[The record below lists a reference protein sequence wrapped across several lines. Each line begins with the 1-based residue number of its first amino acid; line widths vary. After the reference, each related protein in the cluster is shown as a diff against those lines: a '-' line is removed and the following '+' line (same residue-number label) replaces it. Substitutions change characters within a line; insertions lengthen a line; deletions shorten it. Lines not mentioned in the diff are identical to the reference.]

1 MYACLYA
8 PQAASLVADQQALFA
23 LAEAFSPEV
32 EQTSANTVLFSVAPL
47 RALMGSI
54 PQIVS
59 EISRQGHARKLR
71 AHLAVAANPDTA
83 ILLARHF
90 AGVTLVSSGEE
101 ASQLAKLP
109 LESLFAHDTR
119 LDAGLLEILRQW
131 GLKTCEDL
139 AGLPENAVAERLGL
153 AGVYLRG
160 LARGQRTRPLRIP
173 AAETDYEEHI
183 EVEHPIEVLEPLL
196 FLFGR
201 ALGDLCGRLR
211 SQSQAARLLDIR
223 LALEGMPE
231 YRCRLEFPIPL
242 DESHAMLKLLQLH
255 LERHSPAA
263 AVMGFHLRVEP
274 VDPRRVQGGLF
285 LPPTP
290 QPDQLQVTLARIAA
304 LVGEENVGTP
314 ELVNSYRPD
323 AFRFGALD
331 LRPFEPEP
339 DDPRRRILRL
349 SLRLFR
355 PALTAQIRL
364 ADRAPKQVFAAGV
377 RGRGIE
383 CSGPWET
390 SGEWWA
396 PTAWTAEEWDVALD
410 DGALYRLAC
419 ERPANTW
426 FVVGVY
432 D

>member
-1 MYACLYA
+1 M
-8 PQAASLVADQQALFA
+8 D
-23 LAEAFSPEV
+23 
-32 EQTSANTVLFSVAPL
+32 
-47 RALMGSI
+47 
-54 PQIVS
+54 
-59 EISRQGHARKLR
+59 
-71 AHLAVAANPDTA
+71 
-83 ILLARHF
+83 
-90 AGVTLVSSGEE
+90 
-101 ASQLAKLP
+101 
-109 LESLFAHDTR
+109 
-119 LDAGLLEILRQW
+119 
-131 GLKTCEDL
+131 
-139 AGLPENAVAERLGL
+139 
-153 AGVYLRG
+153 
-160 LARGQRTRPLRIP
+160 
-173 AAETDYEEHI
+173 
-183 EVEHPIEVLEPLL
+183 HPIEVLEPLL

-223 LALEGMPE
+223 LVLEGMPE

-255 LERHSPAA
+255 LERHSPGA
-263 AVMGFHLRVEP
+263 AVVGFHLRVEP

-314 ELVNSYRPD
+314 ELLNSYRPD

-355 PALTAQIRL
+355 PALTAQVRL
-364 ADRAPKQVFAAGV
+364 AARAPKQVLAAGV
-377 RGRGIE
+377 RGRVIE
-383 CSGPWET
+383 RSGPWET

-396 PTAWTAEEWDVALD
+396 PTAWAAEEWDVALD

-419 ERPANTW
+419 ERPANTR

>member
-8 PQAASLVADQQALFA
+8 PQAASLVVDQQALFA
-23 LAEAFSPEV
+23 LAGAFSPEV
-32 EQTSANTVLFSVAPL
+32 EQTSADTVLFSLTPL
-47 RALMGSI
+47 RALMGSV

-59 EISRQGHARKLR
+59 EISRQGHARNLR

-101 ASQLAKLP
+101 ASQLAKRP
-109 LESLFAHDTR
+109 LEALFAHDTR

-139 AGLPENAVAERLGL
+139 AGLPENAVAERLDL
-153 AGVYLRG
+153 AGVYLRS
-160 LARGQRTRPLRIP
+160 LALGQRTRPLRIP
-173 AAETDYEEHI
+173 AAEIDYEEHI
-183 EVEHPIEVLEPLL
+183 EVDHSIEVLEPLL
-196 FLFGR
+196 FLFRG

-211 SQSQAARLLDIR
+211 SQSQAARLLEVR
-223 LALEGMPE
+223 LKLDGKPE
-231 YRCRLEFPIPL
+231 YCCRLEFPIPL
-242 DESHAMLKLLQLH
+242 DESHGILKLLQLH
-255 LERHSPAA
+255 LERHSPGA
-263 AVMGFHLRVEP
+263 AVVGIHLRVEP

-290 QPDQLQVTLARIAA
+290 RPDQLQVTLARIAA

-323 AFRFGALD
+323 AFHFGALD

-355 PALTAQIRL
+355 PALTAQVRL
-364 ADRAPKQVFAAGV
+364 ADRAPKQVFAAAV
-377 RGRGIE
+377 KVIE
-383 CSGPWET
+383 RSGPWET

-396 PTAWTAEEWDVALD
+396 STAWAAEEWDVALD

-426 FVVGVY
+426 LVIGVY